1 MTHDLLGNEIHVA
14 DAASVAAVDDFVGG
28 FIACEARVVNILG
41 AAEHDD
47 SVIVQACAAA
57 IHLFAES
64 PAGPVNARPH
74 LARAAASKV
83 PASERERCFARAVQ
97 AWCDNDV
104 GSAIGLLEALLRDHP
119 RDLAS
124 LKLAQALHFD
134 LGDARAML
142 RLALGSQAAASDV
155 PYLHGMTAFGREQC
169 HEMRQAEQAARRAI
183 AMQEKEPWAHHAL
196 AHVML
201 T

>member
-1 MTHDLLGNEIHVA
+1 MLTDKDALGNALTVA
-14 DAASVAAVDDFVGG
+14 DRASVDAVNGFVLGFLGYEPRILDILPAAQ
-28 FIACEARVVNILG
+28 
-41 AAEHDD
+41 HDD

-74 LARAAASKV
+74 LARAAASRV

-97 AWCDNDV
+97 AWCDDDV
-104 GSAIGLLEALLRDHP
+104 GRAIGLLEALLRDHP

-124 LKLAQALHFD
+124 LKLAQAFHFD

-142 RLALGSQAAASDV
+142 RLALGS
-155 PYLHGMTAFGREQC
+155 
-169 HEMRQAEQAARRAI
+169 
-183 AMQEKEPWAHHAL
+183 
-196 AHVML
+196 
-201 T
+201 